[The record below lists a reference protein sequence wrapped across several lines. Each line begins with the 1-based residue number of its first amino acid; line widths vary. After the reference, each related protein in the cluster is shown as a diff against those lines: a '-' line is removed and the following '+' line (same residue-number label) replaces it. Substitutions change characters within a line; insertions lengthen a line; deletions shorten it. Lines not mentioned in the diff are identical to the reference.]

1 MPPQV
6 AKPCA
11 LALIPSIVT
20 LGLLQGCGGS
30 SDDAAPPATT
40 EIGRVQVL
48 TTVMTGLDNPRGL
61 AFGPD
66 GALYV
71 TEAGRGGTSPC
82 NVNATTGE
90 QRCFGLSGAISRLR
104 AGQQARVVSGLES
117 HALPDGSSASGPT
130 DISFQGSSN
139 AVVTMGLGGDRNFQ
153 KALGGT
159 NSGTLLEMDASGNLR
174 VVADILKH
182 EEVANPAGGAI
193 DTNPYAVVAES
204 GGRIIVD
211 AGGNSLLRVAAS
223 GATETLAVFPAQANP
238 LFPTLG
244 PPTVESVPTTVAR
257 GPDGALYVGEL
268 TGFPFPRGVA
278 RIFRVVPGQ
287 SPVVVCTGF
296 KAIIDIAFAPDGSLL
311 VVENATNAFP
321 PPPPFGSFTGRLSRL
336 NLNDCS
342 RATVIDGLDRPTSVA
357 VGPDGA
363 IYVTNFG
370 VTPGAGVV
378 LRYQQ

>member
-1 MPPQV
+1 MR
-6 AKPCA
+6 ANETKSCA
-11 LALIPSIVT
+11 LALIPSIVA
-20 LGLLQGCGGS
+20 LGLLQGCGSS
-30 SDDAAPPATT
+30 SDDPSSPPTA
-40 EIGRVQVL
+40 EIGRIQVL

-82 NVNATTGE
+82 TVAGTGE
-90 QRCFGLSGAISRLR
+90 TRCFGLTGAISRLR
-104 AGQQARVVSGLES
+104 AGQQTRVVSGLES

-159 NSGTLLEMDASGNLR
+159 VSGTLMEMDASGNLL

-182 EEVANPAGGAI
+182 EEVANPAGGPI
-193 DTNPYAVVAES
+193 DTNPYAVLAET

-211 AGGNSLLRVAAS
+211 AGGNALLRVAAN
-223 GATETLAVFPAQANP
+223 GAIETLAVFPAQANP

-268 TGFPFPRGVA
+268 TGFPFPRGLA
-278 RIFRVVPGQ
+278 RIFRVAAGQ
-287 SPVVVCTGF
+287 SPVAVCTGF
-296 KAIIDIAFAPDGSLL
+296 KTIIDIAFAPDGSLL

-321 PPPPFGSFTGRLSRL
+321 PAPPFASYTGRLSRL

-342 RATVIDGLDRPTSVA
+342 RTTVIDGLDRPTSVA

-370 VTPGAGVV
+370 VTPRAGVV
-378 LRYQQ
+378 LRFL